1 MINTQ
6 GVKLTF
12 NKAAVAAFT
21 DGELKIIYLFAAIS
35 NRLQLHQTRAFG
47 YWATAREES
56 RSQHARD
63 AAMCGIVES
72 LITLAGELKEAWEAI
87 QNCYYGAQVAK
98 TLTPKLPE
106 SVQTALKRCNSHFD
120 GNGIV
125 HYLRNTFAYHHDSE
139 APLQIAKHLAAD
151 SEHSFFIFPSVG
163 KYFEYATK
171 VRLSAIAIQ
180 LKLTDWDWTK
190 VIETLVNIL
199 VKDVYQDI
207 YLVLNGILAELFTKV
222 QLDKETVTEP
232 GIRKWHELSGEYY
245 MHVDENDLHQFMR
258 GKS

>member
-12 NKAAVAAFT
+12 DKAALSAFT

-35 NRLQLHQTRAFG
+35 NRLQLQETKAFG

-87 QNCYYGAQVAK
+87 QKCYYGTQVARN
-98 TLTPKLPE
+98 LNPKLPQC
-106 SVQTALKRCNSHFD
+106 VQMALKRCNKHFL
-120 GNGIV
+120 GTEIV
-125 HYLRNTFAYHHDSE
+125 HYLRNTLAYHHDSE
-139 APLQIAKHLAAD
+139 APLQIAKHLAD
-151 SEHSFFIFPSVG
+151 ESEHSFFIFPSVG
-163 KYFEYATK
+163 KYFEFATK
-171 VRLSAIAIQ
+171 VRLSAIAIE
-180 LKLTDWDWTK
+180 LKLTDWDWAK

-199 VKDVYQDI
+199 VKNVYQDI

-222 QLDKETVTEP
+222 QLDKETVTES
-232 GIRKWHELSGEYY
+232 GIRKWHEMSGEYY
-245 MHVDENDLHQFMR
+245 MHVDENDLSELMR
-258 GKS
+258 GKR